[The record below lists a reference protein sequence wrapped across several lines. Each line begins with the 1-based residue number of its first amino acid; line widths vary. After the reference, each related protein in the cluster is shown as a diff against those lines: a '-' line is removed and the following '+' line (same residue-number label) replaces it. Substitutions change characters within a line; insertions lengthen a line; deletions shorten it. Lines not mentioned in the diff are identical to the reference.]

1 MKIFF
6 AAFLACVVTQ
16 VNAQQNASPLS
27 SIRVTGEAVVT
38 AKPERALI
46 DVGVLTQ
53 EKQSQT
59 AAVQNA
65 KQLDVVRF
73 ALHKLLGND
82 ADIKTINYSLSPEYQ
97 YRPIGGGKPSV
108 SSYTAINVVRVAVDD
123 LDKVGPVIDAAT
135 QAGANHIESVQFTVR
150 DPQALHSQALR
161 EAATKARASADAL
174 ASALNLKVVR
184 VLSVAESRDAD
195 TPPSDLIAA
204 LGRAPDGPGPG
215 PGVEPTPVQPGSF
228 SVTASVT
235 LTVEVGAR

>member
-6 AAFLACVVTQ
+6 AVFLACVVSQ
-16 VNAQQNASPLS
+16 VNAQQNVSPLS
-27 SIRVTGEAVVT
+27 SIRVTGDAVVT
-38 AKPERALI
+38 AKPERAQI

-53 EKQSQT
+53 EKQSQP
-59 AAVQNA
+59 AATQNA
-65 KQLDVVRF
+65 KQLDAVMG

-97 YRPIGGGKPSV
+97 YRPIGGKASV
-108 SSYTAINVVRVAVDD
+108 SSYTAINVVRVTVDD

-150 DPQALHSQALR
+150 DPQALRSQALR
-161 EAATKARASADAL
+161 EAASKAKVSADAL

-184 VLSVAESRDAD
+184 VLSVEESHDPD
-195 TPPSDLIAA
+195 LPSNELMAA
-204 LGRAPDGPGPG
+204 GPRPPDGAGPD
-215 PGVEPTPVQPGSF
+215 PSQVAQPGSF
-228 SVTASVT
+228 SVTANVT

>member
-6 AAFLACVVTQ
+6 AAFLACCVTQ

-38 AKPERALI
+38 AKPERAQI

-59 AAVQNA
+59 AATQSA
-65 KQLDVVRF
+65 RQLDAVTF

-97 YRPIGGGKPSV
+97 YRPIGGKASV
-108 SSYTAINVVRVAVDD
+108 SSYTAINVVRVTVDD
-123 LDKVGPVIDAAT
+123 LEKVGQVIDAAT

-161 EAATKARASADAL
+161 DAATKARASADAL
-174 ASALNLKVVR
+174 ASALNLKIVR
-184 VLSVAESRDAD
+184 VLSVEEVRGAD
-195 TPPSDLIAA
+195 MPSSDLIAA
-204 LGRAPDGPGPG
+204 LGRSPDGPPG
-215 PGVEPTPVQPGSF
+215 SPDATPVQPGSF
-228 SVTASVT
+228 SISASVT
-235 LTVEVGAR
+235 LTVEVGSR